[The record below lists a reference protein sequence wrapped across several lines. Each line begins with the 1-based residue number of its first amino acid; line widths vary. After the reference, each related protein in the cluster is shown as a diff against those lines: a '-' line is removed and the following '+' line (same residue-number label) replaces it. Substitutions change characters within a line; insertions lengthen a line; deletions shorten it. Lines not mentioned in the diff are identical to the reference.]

1 MLIWEQVRSSW
12 EYVRSSSDYCT
23 MLLNTGQNINPLGH
37 SMSDQ
42 PVMEHMSGPSQ
53 LRIHAP
59 PGVNI
64 LFVFAHIWDGKI
76 LKVLHGSVEGYS
88 NFNITLM
95 YKS

>member
-1 MLIWEQVRSSW
+1 MKMLES
-12 EYVRSSSDYCT
+12 
-23 MLLNTGQNINPLGH
+23 LLSNFFLSLNI
-37 SMSDQ
+37 
-42 PVMEHMSGPSQ
+42 SQ
-53 LRIHAP
+53 LQLASIDLIKLIYISDVEAEAVAQS
-59 PGVNI
+59 GVNI